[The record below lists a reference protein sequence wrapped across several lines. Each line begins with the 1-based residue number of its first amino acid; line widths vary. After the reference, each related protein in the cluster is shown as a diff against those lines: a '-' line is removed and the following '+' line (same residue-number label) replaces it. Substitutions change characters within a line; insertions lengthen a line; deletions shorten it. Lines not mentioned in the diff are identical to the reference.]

1 MILLRIRNA
10 QLVEKKEVNVPNSK
24 IKLAIVK
31 VLKEE
36 GYIDNYRVNQL
47 DNSKKSEIVITLK
60 YYLGDPVIES
70 VVRISKPGLRQYKS
84 SLKLTNVT
92 NEMGIAIVTT
102 SKGVMTARNNPISVP
117 KNVEITITGSE
128 VTVKGPLGIL
138 KRPIESTVALE
149 LIDDHI
155 KIKATDVTKFSNA
168 MSGTVRALLANMV
181 KGVSEGFEKKL
192 TLVGVGYRAQAAA
205 QKVNLSLGF
214 SHPVDYEVPIG
225 IKIETPSQT
234 EIIIKGIDKQKV
246 GQTAAEIRAYR
257 QPEPYK
263 GKGIRYSDEVIVLK
277 ETKKK

>member
-1 MILLRIRNA
+1 MSDPIADMLTRIRNA

-102 SKGVMTARNNPISVP
+102 SKGVMTARNA
-117 KNVEITITGSE
+117 
-128 VTVKGPLGIL
+128 
-138 KRPIESTVALE
+138 RQ
-149 LIDDHI
+149 
-155 KIKATDVTKFSNA
+155 
-168 MSGTVRALLANMV
+168 M
-181 KGVSEGFEKKL
+181 
-192 TLVGVGYRAQAAA
+192 GVGGELLCT
-205 QKVNLSLGF
+205 V
-214 SHPVDYEVPIG
+214 V
-225 IKIETPSQT
+225 
-234 EIIIKGIDKQKV
+234 
-246 GQTAAEIRAYR
+246 
-257 QPEPYK
+257 
-263 GKGIRYSDEVIVLK
+263 
-277 ETKKK
+277 

>member
-1 MILLRIRNA
+1 MSMSDPIADMLTRIRNA

-102 SKGVMTARNNPISVP
+102 SKGVMTARNA
-117 KNVEITITGSE
+117 
-128 VTVKGPLGIL
+128 
-138 KRPIESTVALE
+138 RQ
-149 LIDDHI
+149 
-155 KIKATDVTKFSNA
+155 
-168 MSGTVRALLANMV
+168 M
-181 KGVSEGFEKKL
+181 
-192 TLVGVGYRAQAAA
+192 GVG
-205 QKVNLSLGF
+205 
-214 SHPVDYEVPIG
+214 
-225 IKIETPSQT
+225 
-234 EIIIKGIDKQKV
+234 
-246 GQTAAEIRAYR
+246 
-257 QPEPYK
+257 
-263 GKGIRYSDEVIVLK
+263 DELLCTVV
-277 ETKKK
+277 